1 METCKSPRTAMRVAY
16 DLARRILPNHTTR
29 FSRKDFTL
37 PQLFA
42 CLVVR
47 EMLRLSYR
55 KAEALLRDSPEWL
68 AGTGLAPPPAHNT
81 LWRAFGA
88 LCTLTRLNLMLDLQA
103 RLLRDARKLGLSV
116 KPWPPTARAWSTA
129 T

>member
-1 METCKSPRTAMRVAY
+1 MRVAY

-29 FSRKDFTL
+29 FSRKDFIL

-55 KAEALLRDSPEWL
+55 KAEAFFRDSPDWKKLSSTQGYTDPEIVSNITTVFL
-68 AGTGLAPPPAHNT
+68 RPA
-81 LWRAFGA
+81 AYS
-88 LCTLTRLNLMLDLQA
+88 QI
-103 RLLRDARKLGLSV
+103 
-116 KPWPPTARAWSTA
+116 
-129 T
+129 